1 MNISKIIF
9 AYPDVPFLSNS
20 ILSNSV
26 AKEHI
31 TTYRTKRYLAQK
43 DNVFYY
49 LTNKEILQNLDSGL
63 GESGSD
69 NVSMRMLLT
78 KVVFVLTEEGT
89 HTLYSRRTAIVMV
102 KVGTQEEY

>member
-1 MNISKIIF
+1 MYFI
-9 AYPDVPFLSNS
+9 
-20 ILSNSV
+20 
-26 AKEHI
+26 
-31 TTYRTKRYLAQK
+31 
-43 DNVFYY
+43 
-49 LTNKEILQNLDSGL
+49 ILQIEKSYRIHLDSGL